1 MEVPTK
7 SLPHIERRSKCS
19 ASVPDHAQRILT
31 RVGNWLFLRNA
42 MTFEVGVA
50 ETPLHW
56 APFLRSLGCR
66 PDQLRCSRLSW
77 PGAPAFHRSSDA
89 PLNGEAGN
97 STGFRAQLLF
107 FLDDLIPK
115 PFDKPLLSDKPDRSL
130 IAWH

>member
-7 SLPHIERRSKCS
+7 SPPHIERARQAFPITRSVSLLVRKL
-19 ASVPDHAQRILT
+19 ALFAQRQ
-31 RVGNWLFLRNA
+31 
-42 MTFEVGVA
+42 TFEVGVA

-56 APFLRSLGCR
+56 ARFYVPLDADLIK
-66 PDQLRCSRLSW
+66 LRCSRLSG

-89 PLNGEAGN
+89 TLNGEAGN